1 MRPTL
6 SDIASDAGVSLA
18 TVDRVLNDRPNVSA
32 RSRDRVM
39 NAARRLGY
47 LPPDPAAADRPVRL
61 SLLLP
66 AGTNAF
72 MAALAAEAERQSRHL
87 PGVTVAVQRIDGL
100 DPARLARH
108 LRAQDG
114 DGVAVVALHHPLV
127 RDAIRALA
135 ADGIPVVTL
144 ASDIPDAPR
153 AAYIGIDNAQAG
165 RLAGLVTGRLLGRGA
180 RAEVALIAGSLGYRG
195 HQEREMGFRQILA
208 EDFPG
213 LTIVELRESLED
225 RDRAASEVGALLDR
239 HPRLAA
245 IYNAGGGTV
254 GVARALVR
262 AGRAQ
267 DVVFVAHEV
276 TPDNSAL
283 ILDGTLDAVIDQN
296 ARHEIRET
304 LGVLSH
310 AVRGLSYQPVPPRLE
325 LVMRE
330 NLPME

>member
-1 MRPTL
+1 
-6 SDIASDAGVSLA
+6 
-18 TVDRVLNDRPNVSA
+18 
-32 RSRDRVM
+32 
-39 NAARRLGY
+39 
-47 LPPDPAAADRPVRL
+47 
-61 SLLLP
+61 
-66 AGTNAF
+66 
-72 MAALAAEAERQSRHL
+72 
-87 PGVTVAVQRIDGL
+87 VQRIDGL
-100 DPARLARH
+100 DPTRLARR
-108 LRAQDG
+108 LRAQNA
-114 DGVAVVALHHPLV
+114 DGVAVVALQHPLV
-127 RDAIRALA
+127 RDAIRALN
-135 ADGIPVVTL
+135 ADGVPVVTL

-165 RLAGLVTGRLLGRGA
+165 RLAGLVTGRLLGRGTQA
-180 RAEVALIAGSLGYRG
+180 QVALIAGSLGYRG

-213 LTIVELRESLED
+213 LQIVELRESLED

-245 IYNAGGGTV
+245 VYNAGGGTV
-254 GVARALVR
+254 GVARALLR

-276 TPDNSAL
+276 TPDNRAL

-310 AVRGLSYQPVPPRLE
+310 AVRGQPYQPMLPRLQ